1 MTTAVKPPPPHHDT
15 LTCIKNYSCK
25 RPECVARGLAYD
37 RRRYRLVGYGTW
49 EPLRDAEPVRQH
61 IAALRAAGYS
71 LPDIQRK
78 ARISSA
84 TLARLLYDGVNKRA
98 KRIRPE
104 VADRVLAVPVTTAP
118 VKPSTIID
126 ATGTRRRL
134 QALVAM
140 GWTLRALGPQLGF
153 HPRRL
158 TDLIHADQVLASTA
172 RRIADGYRTM
182 QTRDPRDHG
191 VPDRSINM
199 ARNLAAREG
208 WHGPLAWDDIDDPA
222 CKPEKVKPYEAAAKY
237 ERDPDRMREI
247 EHLYLLGESPEQIA
261 KQLGGNEKYIRDQ
274 LNTVIAKRAK
284 RAAEKT
290 TAKAGLEAAA

>member
-1 MTTAVKPPPPHHDT
+1 MTTAAKPLPPHHDT

-49 EPLRDAEPVRQH
+49 EPLRDAEPIRQH
-61 IAALRAAGYS
+61 IGALRAAGYS

-84 TLARLLYDGVNKRA
+84 TLARLLYDGVNKQA

-104 VADRVLAVPVTTAP
+104 VADRILAVPVTPAP
-118 VKPSTIID
+118 LKPHTIID

-172 RRIADGYRTM
+172 RRIADGYRIA
-182 QTRDPRDHG
+182 QTRDPQDHG
-191 VPDRSINM
+191 IPARSIAM

-208 WHGPLAWDDIDDPA
+208 WHGPLAWDDIDNPA
-222 CKPEKVKPYEAAAKY
+222 AKPETLGKSRAKDGVRRVRADIARVTQLTAAGLSAQ
-237 ERDPDRMREI
+237 
-247 EHLYLLGESPEQIA
+247 QIA
-261 KQLGGNEKYIRDQ
+261 DQLGCHKR
-274 LNTVIAKRAK
+274 TVVRA
-284 RAAEKT
+284 RGRVAD
-290 TAKAGLEAAA
+290 GLEAVA